1 MERPVPSATEND
13 LYASLKDDLNVL
25 EDCTEKDRMTRA
37 EAEVETEGNSCAE
50 YADELSEGED
60 SDGSDSSEEEAIDES
75 VMEEM
80 LKLEETFKGIGSHY
94 RLINRIGEGTLS
106 SCYRPNGHHWLIN
119 HPRCSGTFST
129 VYKAEDIL
137 YRTYDNEWDLESSE
151 ASKWS
156 SPPVKARRTGGALS
170 FSYQQRR
177 KPRFV
182 AIKKIYVTSSPS
194 RILNELELLHDL
206 RGCKAVCPLITAFR
220 HQDQVIAILPYF
232 RHQDFRVRF
241 V

>member
-1 MERPVPSATEND
+1 MTSATENEVR
-13 LYASLKDDLNVL
+13 ASLKDHLNTP
-25 EDCTEKDRMTRA
+25 EERMEEESTTRTEAD
-37 EAEVETEGNSCAE
+37 VETDGNNCDN
-50 YADELSEGED
+50 YGDELDDDED
-60 SDGSDSSEEEAIDES
+60 SDGSESSEEGAIDES

-80 LKLEETFKGIGSHY
+80 MKLEETFKGIGSHY
-94 RLINRIGEGTLS
+94 RLINRIGEGTHCPYYLLRRRHRLTN
-106 SCYRPNGHHWLIN
+106 YA
-119 HPRCSGTFST
+119 RCSGTFST

-137 YRTYDNEWDLESSE
+137 YRTYDNGWDLESSD
-151 ASKWS
+151 ASRWS
-156 SPPVKARRTGGALS
+156 SPPTKVRRTGGASS
-170 FSYQQRR
+170 FSNQQRR

-220 HQDQVIAILPYF
+220 HQDQVIAVLPYF

-241 V
+241 A